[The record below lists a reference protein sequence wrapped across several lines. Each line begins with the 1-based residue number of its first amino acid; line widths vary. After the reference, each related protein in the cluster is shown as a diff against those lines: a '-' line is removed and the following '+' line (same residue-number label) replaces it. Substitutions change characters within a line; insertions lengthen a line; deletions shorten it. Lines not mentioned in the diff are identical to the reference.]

1 MNTGKLGAASGTGT
15 VLYVTKPGACV
26 HQTHG
31 RLRVTQ
37 GKILLQE
44 VRLCDL
50 ERVVIL
56 GGTAGLTSQAAAGL
70 MECGIETAFL
80 SSTGQFR
87 GWLSP
92 AKGRGVTLRLAQF
105 AAYSDPSRR
114 LALAQ
119 AVVAQKIRNGDA
131 LLARFARNHAAF
143 DPASQRGRMGRALRA
158 AMAARNVEALLGH
171 EGDAAAAYFAAFGQ
185 MLGGGFAFATRSR
198 RPPRDAANALL
209 SLAYTLLS
217 AEATSAVAGAGLDPS
232 LGMLHAPDDGRPSLG
247 LDLTEEFRQPVADR
261 VVLHLANNRVLS
273 STADFEDKGPGAG
286 FRLKDDA
293 RRRFFL
299 AYEAR
304 MTEPF
309 QLRAGNTATCLRE
322 CVRTQAH
329 ALARAL
335 KESSPYQPFILR

>member
-1 MNTGKLGAASGTGT
+1 MSVTGT
-15 VLYVTKPGACV
+15 VLYVTKPGAFV

-31 RLRVTQ
+31 RLRVMQ
-37 GKILLQE
+37 GKVLLQE

-70 MECGIETAFL
+70 MESGIETAFL
-80 SSTGQFR
+80 SSTGRFR
-87 GWLSP
+87 GWLAP

-131 LLARFARNHAAF
+131 LLARFARNHADF
-143 DPASQRGRMGRALRA
+143 DPALQRARMGRALQSA
-158 AMAARNVEALLGH
+158 LAARDVETLLGH
-171 EGDAAAAYFAAFGQ
+171 EGDAAAAYFAAFGK
-185 MLGGGFAFATRSR
+185 MLGNGFAFTTRSR
-198 RPPRDAANALL
+198 RPPLDAANALL
-209 SLAYTLLS
+209 SLAYTLLT
-217 AEATSAVAGAGLDPS
+217 AEATSAVAGAGLDPA
-232 LGMLHAPDDGRPSLG
+232 LGMLHTPEDGRPSLG

-261 VVLHLANNRVLS
+261 LVLHLANNRVLS
-273 STADFEDKGPGAG
+273 PVADFQDVGPKDG
-286 FRLKDDA
+286 FRLRDEA

-309 QLRAGNTATCLRE
+309 ADRAGGAPKCLRE
-322 CVRTQAH
+322 HLRDQAH
-329 ALARAL
+329 TLARAL
-335 KESSPYQPFILR
+335 RDGNAYFPFVLR

>member
-1 MNTGKLGAASGTGT
+1 MSGT
-15 VLYVTKPGACV
+15 VLYVTQPGAFV

-31 RLRVTQ
+31 RLRVMQ
-37 GKILLQE
+37 GKTLLQE

-50 ERVVIL
+50 ERVVVL

-80 SSTGQFR
+80 SSTGRFR

-105 AAYSDPSRR
+105 AAFSDPARR

-119 AVVAQKIRNGDA
+119 AIVAQKIKNGDA

-143 DPASQRGRMGRALRA
+143 DPAPQRARMARALHSA
-158 AMAARNVEALLGH
+158 LQAQTVDALLGH

-185 MLGGGFAFATRSR
+185 MLGNGFAFQTRSR
-198 RPPRDAANALL
+198 RPPRDAANAVL

-217 AEATSAVAGAGLDPS
+217 AEATNAVAGAGLDPA

-261 VVLHLANNRVLS
+261 VALSLANNRVLS
-273 STADFEDKGPGAG
+273 PDVDFAVSSCGPVTRTSGA
-286 FRLKDDA
+286 
-293 RRRFFL
+293 
-299 AYEAR
+299 
-304 MTEPF
+304 
-309 QLRAGNTATCLRE
+309 
-322 CVRTQAH
+322 
-329 ALARAL
+329 
-335 KESSPYQPFILR
+335 

>member
-1 MNTGKLGAASGTGT
+1 MNTNTTGT

-31 RLRVTQ
+31 RLRVTL
-37 GKILLQE
+37 GKVLLQE

-80 SSTGQFR
+80 SSTGRFR

-92 AKGRGVTLRLAQF
+92 AQGRGVSLRLAQF
-105 AAYSDPSRR
+105 AAFSDPARR

-119 AVVAQKIRNGDA
+119 AVVVQKIKNGDA
-131 LLARFARNHAAF
+131 LVARFARNHAEF
-143 DPASQRGRMGRALRA
+143 EPAKERARMARALGA
-158 AMAARNVEALLGH
+158 AGAARDVDALLGH
-171 EGDAAAAYFAAFGQ
+171 EGDAAAAYFAAFGR
-185 MLGGGFAFATRSR
+185 MLGNGFAFSTRSR

-217 AEATSAVAGAGLDPS
+217 SEATSAVAGAGLDPA

-273 STADFEDKGPGAG
+273 PGTDFVNGGTGTG
-286 FRLKDDA
+286 FRLSDDA

-309 QLRAGNTATCLRE
+309 LPRAGGPPICLRD

-335 KESSPYQPFILR
+335 KGGGTYQPFALR

>member
-1 MNTGKLGAASGTGT
+1 MSVTGT
-15 VLYVTKPGACV
+15 VLYVTRPGACV

-31 RLRVTQ
+31 RLRVTL
-37 GKILLQE
+37 GKTLLQE

-80 SSTGQFR
+80 SSTGRFR

-92 AKGRGVTLRLAQF
+92 AKGRGALLRLAQF
-105 AAYSDPSRR
+105 AAYSNAARR
-114 LALAQ
+114 LELAQ
-119 AVVAQKIRNGDA
+119 TIVAQKIRNGDA
-131 LLARFARNHAAF
+131 LLARFARNHAIF
-143 DPASQRGRMGRALRA
+143 DPSKERARMGRALQSA
-158 AMAARNVEALLGH
+158 LAAREVGTLLGH
-171 EGDAAAAYFAAFGQ
+171 EGDAAAAYFAAFGR
-185 MLGGGFAFATRSR
+185 MLGNGYNFTIRSR

-217 AEATSAVAGAGLDPS
+217 AEATSAVAGAGLDPA

-247 LDLTEEFRQPVADR
+247 LGLTEEFRQPVADR
-261 VVLHLANNRVLS
+261 VVLSLANNRVLS
-273 STADFEDKGPGAG
+273 PNADFEDMGSGAG
-286 FRLKDDA
+286 LRLRDEG

-309 QLRAGNTATCLRE
+309 TERAGSAPTCLRE
-322 CVRTQAH
+322 RLRSQANS
-329 ALARAL
+329 LAHSFKAG
-335 KESSPYQPFILR
+335 SGYQPFVLR

>member
-1 MNTGKLGAASGTGT
+1 MGS
-15 VLYVTKPGACV
+15 VLYVTKPGAFV

-37 GKILLQE
+37 GKELLQE

-70 MECGIETAFL
+70 MEAGIETAFL
-80 SSTGQFR
+80 SSTGRFR

-105 AAYSDPSRR
+105 AAYSDPARR

-119 AVVAQKIRNGDA
+119 AIVAQKIRNGDT
-131 LLARFARNHAAF
+131 LLARFSRNHSSF
-143 DPASQRGRMGRALRA
+143 DPAPERARMGRALASVERA
-158 AMAARNVEALLGH
+158 PSVDTLIGH
-171 EGDAAAAYFAAFGQ
+171 EGDAAAAYFAAFGR
-185 MLGGGFAFATRSR
+185 MLKNGFAFNTRSR

-217 AEATSAVAGAGLDPS
+217 AEATSAVAGAGLDPA
-232 LGMLHAPDDGRPSLG
+232 LGMLHTPDDGRPSLG
-247 LDLTEEFRQPVADR
+247 LDLTEEFRQPVGDR
-261 VVLHLANNRVLS
+261 VTLYLTNNRVLS
-273 STADFEDKGPGAG
+273 ARTDFADRGPGDG
-286 FRLKDDA
+286 FRLTDEA

-304 MTEPF
+304 MTESFSLLPGGT
-309 QLRAGNTATCLRE
+309 QTCLRD
-322 CVRTQAH
+322 CLRAQAH
-329 ALARAL
+329 ALARAIRDG
-335 KESSPYQPFILR
+335 SSYRPFVLR

>member
-1 MNTGKLGAASGTGT
+1 MGT

-31 RLRVTQ
+31 RLRVTL
-37 GKILLQE
+37 GKTLLEE

-70 MECGIETAFL
+70 MESGIETAFL
-80 SSTGQFR
+80 SSTGRFR

-92 AKGRGVTLRLAQF
+92 ALGRGVTLRLAQF
-105 AAYSDPSRR
+105 AAHTDPARR

-143 DPASQRGRMGRALRA
+143 DPAPERARMGRALA
-158 AMAARNVEALLGH
+158 SALAARDVDALLGH
-171 EGDAAAAYFAAFGQ
+171 EGDAAAAYFAAFGR
-185 MLGGGFAFATRSR
+185 MLGNGFAFTARSR
-198 RPPRDAANALL
+198 RPPRDPANALL
-209 SLAYTLLS
+209 SLAYTLLA
-217 AEATSAVAGAGLDPS
+217 AEATSAVAGAGLDPA
-232 LGMLHAPDDGRPSLG
+232 LGMLHTPDGGRPSLG

-273 STADFEDKGPGAG
+273 PGPDFEDRGGGGG
-286 FRLKDDA
+286 FRLRDEP

-309 QLRAGNTATCLRE
+309 RPPGGTSPTCLRA
-322 CVRTQAH
+322 CLRAQAH

-335 KESSPYQPFILR
+335 RDGGAYRPFALR